1 MTVAKRYKGPA
12 EGSGTE
18 TNPEYIA
25 DQLRK
30 HQPWDL
36 DDYARVRRA
45 ALEVVRTLE
54 PVPMAGGTAYV
65 VNGTARWELLGALD
79 RANERTEGQSGQR
92 ARKPS

>member
-1 MTVAKRYKGPA
+1 MTVSRYYQGPS

-30 HQPWDL
+30 HKPWNEEE
-36 DDYARVRRA
+36 YARVRRA

-54 PVPMAGGTAYV
+54 PTPINGKTAYV
-65 VNGTARWELLGALD
+65 VDGKARWELLGALD
-79 RANERTEGQSGQR
+79 RANERHEGNAG
-92 ARKPS
+92 RKTR